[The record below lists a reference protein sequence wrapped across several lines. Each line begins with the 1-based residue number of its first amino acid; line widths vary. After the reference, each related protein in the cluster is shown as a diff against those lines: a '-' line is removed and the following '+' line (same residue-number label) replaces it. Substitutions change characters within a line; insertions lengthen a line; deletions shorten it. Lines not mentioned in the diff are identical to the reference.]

1 LKFSYLLLIAFMIL
15 IFSALTTI
23 AKKGNR
29 KKIGAITARKPV
41 SESEQA
47 MYFRLVKAFPNAVVL
62 SQVAFS
68 ALITS
73 KDRATR
79 NHFNRKVADFV
90 ICTKAFEVA
99 VVIELDDASHRGRES
114 HDAKRDALL
123 RGAGYRVLRYKTIP
137 DIERVQIDV
146 AGKPAPASHPKV
158 A

>member
-1 LKFSYLLLIAFMIL
+1 MKFSYLLLIVFIAL

-29 KKIGAITARKPV
+29 GKIGAIIARRPV
-41 SESEQA
+41 SENEQA
-47 MYFRLVKAFPNAVVL
+47 MYFRLVQAFPNAVVL

-73 KDRATR
+73 NDRAAR
-79 NHFNRKVADFV
+79 NRFDRKVADFV

-123 RGAGYRVLRYKTIP
+123 QGAGYRVLRYKTIP
-137 DIERVQIDV
+137 DIERVQNDV
-146 AGKPAPASHPKV
+146 AGKPAPTRHPKV